1 MQSKA
6 ATVADYI
13 NSLPPD
19 RREAILAIREVILKN
34 LDQGIEEGMSYGMIG
49 YFVPHSVYPAGY
61 HCNPKMPLPY
71 AGLASQ
77 KQYISLYLMSVY
89 CGCDGGDPTKHVTW
103 LRRAWAATG
112 KQLDMGKSCI
122 RMKSLDD
129 APLEVIGEAVRRV
142 PLKKYILEYE
152 KALAKAGRGSAVRRK
167 TRKTAKAP
175 ARKTAARR
183 RAPKPSAARR

>member
-19 RREAILAIREVILKN
+19 RREAIQAIREVILKN

-89 CGCDGGDPTKHVTW
+89 CGCDGGDPTEHATW
-103 LRRAWAATG
+103 LRRAWAAAG
-112 KQLDMGKSCI
+112 KKLDMGKSCI

-152 KALAKAGRGSAVRRK
+152 KALTKAGRGSAGRSE

-183 RAPKPSAARR
+183 RAPKSSAARR